1 MDQATFRL
9 ASAGSG
15 IVFFVLILLSFIFG
29 PGEPPGFNDSTETVA
44 AYVSDNR
51 GEFQA
56 VMALTI
62 AAGPFLLLFLAGLA
76 RTLRLSEERGP
87 AMLAAVA
94 FAGGIL
100 IVAFAVIGSGLQW
113 AASYQGEFIEM
124 DPGVVRVLW
133 EGGAIAFVA
142 TAGIGFVALVGAT
155 SAVALATGA
164 LPRLL
169 GAAGAVLAV
178 YAFVVAIIAT
188 FAETGPFAASDGAL
202 GIIAFLAFLVW
213 ILLVSV
219 AMLPGKG
226 EAAESA
232 GP

>member
-1 MDQATFRL
+1 
-9 ASAGSG
+9 
-15 IVFFVLILLSFIFG
+15 
-29 PGEPPGFNDSTETVA
+29 
-44 AYVSDNR
+44 
-51 GEFQA
+51 
-56 VMALTI
+56 
-62 AAGPFLLLFLAGLA
+62 
-76 RTLRLSEERGP
+76 
-87 AMLAAVA
+87 MLAAVA

-169 GAAGAVLAV
+169 GAAGAVEAIFCIQAIDTGWIPPTINLDRIDPECALNHV
-178 YAFVVAIIAT
+178 ANKARKAPTRVAISNSCGFGGT
-188 FAETGPFAASDGAL
+188 NAALVFGAP
-202 GIIAFLAFLVW
+202 
-213 ILLVSV
+213 S
-219 AMLPGKG
+219 
-226 EAAESA
+226 
-232 GP
+232 